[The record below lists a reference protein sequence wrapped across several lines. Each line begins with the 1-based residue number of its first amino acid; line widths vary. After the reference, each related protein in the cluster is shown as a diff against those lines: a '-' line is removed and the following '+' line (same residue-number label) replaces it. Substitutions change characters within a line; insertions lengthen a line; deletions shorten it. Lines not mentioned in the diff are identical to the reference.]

1 MHTQTFR
8 HFDEYAAALGHR
20 NLRLIALARERAPW
34 ETCRVDLDGVA
45 VRVAR
50 DGGPCRFDVA
60 IDADGVAFLVADDGA
75 GRMTGNGTFF
85 GKSSVMVIPGHSE
98 VRSTSLDTVTWRS
111 LFVPAS
117 RLALAAEQDSRSAPR
132 RVSVIDATTLGAA
145 ALRDTLIRVTNA
157 AMQGA
162 FVGNPLGAQHASRQ
176 LVAATRLLLGASGAD
191 DATQRTGRPR
201 LSRAEIVG
209 RVETWLEE
217 RHYQTCSLHDLARAA
232 GVADRT
238 LHNVFCEQLGVSPKR
253 FLRLRLLNAVHRELR
268 RADPGTSRVTDVMAG
283 LGIWDWGRVAGEYR
297 ALFGELP
304 SATLSARTRSR

>member
-20 NLRLIALARERAPW
+20 NLRLIALARERATW
-34 ETCRVDLDGVA
+34 ATCRVDLDDVA

-60 IDADGVAFLVADDGA
+60 IDADGVGLLVTDDGA
-75 GRMTGNGTFF
+75 GRMTGNGTLF
-85 GKSSVMVIPGHSE
+85 GHGSVMVIPGHDE

-111 LFVPAS
+111 VFVPAS
-117 RLALAAEQDSRSAPR
+117 RLALEPGQDSRHAAR
-132 RVSVIDATTLGAA
+132 RSCVIDATTPGAA

-162 FVGNPLGAQHASRQ
+162 FVGNPLGARHASRQ
-176 LVAATRLLLGASGAD
+176 LVAATRLLLGAGDAD
-191 DATQRTGRPR
+191 DAAQRTGRPR
-201 LSRAEIVG
+201 LSRAEIVC

-217 RHYQTCSLHDLARAA
+217 RHRQPCSLHDLARAA
-232 GVADRT
+232 GVSDRT

-253 FLRLRLLNAVHRELR
+253 FLRLRLLNAVRCELR
-268 RADPGTSRVTDVMAG
+268 RADPETSRVTDVMAG
-283 LGIWDWGRVAGEYR
+283 LGIWDWGRVSGEYR

-304 SATLSARTRSR
+304 STTLSARTRSR